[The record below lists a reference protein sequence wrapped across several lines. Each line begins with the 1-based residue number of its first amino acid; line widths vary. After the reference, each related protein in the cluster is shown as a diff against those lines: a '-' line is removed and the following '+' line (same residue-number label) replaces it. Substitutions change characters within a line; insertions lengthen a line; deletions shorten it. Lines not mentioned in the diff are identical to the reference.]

1 MDSQHVDH
9 YARMKFKMG
18 STVLYNGETATITG
32 WSTNG
37 DAGEATTYSYQL
49 NGAGDLVQET
59 ELTEAPA
66 PAPAPATTETP
77 AATEGSS

>member
-1 MDSQHVDH
+1 MESRPEPIDH

-18 STVLYNGETATITG
+18 SSVLYNGETATITG

-49 NGAGDLVQET
+49 NGGGDLVQET
-59 ELTEAPA
+59 ELSPLASEGASPA
-66 PAPAPATTETP
+66 
-77 AATEGSS
+77 EGSS